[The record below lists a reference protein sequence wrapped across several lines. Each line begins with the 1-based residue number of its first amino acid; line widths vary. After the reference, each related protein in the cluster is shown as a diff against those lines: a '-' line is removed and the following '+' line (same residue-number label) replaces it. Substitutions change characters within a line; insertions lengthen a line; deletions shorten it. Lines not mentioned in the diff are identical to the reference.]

1 MTLPTPEQ
9 LDAETDRQ
17 YLLHNSAS
25 ASGGEPAERLRGH
38 DDAGW
43 RELREHVLS
52 DWTAAVFNAFF
63 PTAGD
68 LAADDT
74 VLIDYWNDIRQQIAG
89 GPGRWSWDA
98 PPNDPAL

>member
-17 YLLHNSAS
+17 YLLRNPGT
-25 ASGGEPAERLRGH
+25 GGEPGERLRSL

-63 PTAGD
+63 PTAGA

-74 VLIDYWNDIRQQIAG
+74 VLIEYWNDIRQQIAG

-98 PPNDPAL
+98 PPNDLAP

>member
-9 LDAETDRQ
+9 LDAEADRQ
-17 YLLHNSAS
+17 YLLCNPGSADHPDGLPRNRDG
-25 ASGGEPAERLRGH
+25 AN
-38 DDAGW
+38 W
-43 RELREHVLS
+43 REIREHVLS
-52 DWTAAVFNAFF
+52 DWTAAVFNVFF

-74 VLIDYWNDIRQQIAG
+74 VLIEYWNDIRQQIAG

-98 PPNDPAL
+98 PPNDLAP

>member
-9 LDAETDRQ
+9 LDAEADRR
-17 YLLHNSAS
+17 YLLCNPGSA
-25 ASGGEPAERLRGH
+25 GEPEELPRGL
-38 DDAGW
+38 DEANW
-43 RELREHVLS
+43 REIREHVLS
-52 DWTAAVFNAFF
+52 DWTADVFNAFF

-74 VLIDYWNDIRQQIAG
+74 VLIEYWNDIRQQIAG

-98 PPNDPAL
+98 PPNDLAP